1 MEVGVLFSLLESGG
15 SCMSKTNLKS
25 LNSKKRFSTI
35 LADPPWRF
43 TNRTGKMAPE
53 HKRLKRYET
62 MSIKEICEL
71 PVEGLAQENSHL
83 YLWCPNTLLPWGLR
97 VMEQWGISV

>member
-43 TNRTGKMAPE
+43 TNRTGKW
-53 HKRLKRYET
+53 L
-62 MSIKEICEL
+62 L
-71 PVEGLAQENSHL
+71 
-83 YLWCPNTLLPWGLR
+83 NTSASSGTR
-97 VMEQWGISV
+97 R